1 MGADQQTQWT
11 EYYRRVYSAA
21 PKAWI
26 DHSNEA
32 SQAQFF
38 AVAIE
43 AAGAI
48 AERRCLDVGCGLGQL
63 STALLGLRASEVV
76 GIDIVPE
83 LIESRRGEYSR
94 IRWECGSPS
103 DEVFVR
109 SLGDFDI
116 IVLVEVLQYVELQS
130 TMRTLWGS
138 IRPGGRIVAVVPNK
152 DNSLVQRVMSRFE
165 GTYLP
170 PSSSELEALVGTL
183 PEVECWALRGLEF
196 QQDQRLA
203 PYMAYPWGITG
214 QRPDPANRL
223 VFAIK
228 KQIGSG
234 TEPGASSV

>member
-1 MGADQQTQWT
+1 MSADQQTQWT

-21 PKAWI
+21 PKAWL

-83 LIESRRGEYSR
+83 LIASRREEYAH

-103 DEVFVR
+103 DEAFVR

-116 IVLVEVLQYVELQS
+116 IILVEILQYVELQS
-130 TMRTLWGS
+130 TMRALWGS
-138 IRPGGRIVAVVPNK
+138 VRSGGRIVAVVPNR
-152 DNSLVQRVMSRFE
+152 DNSLVQKVMSRFE

-170 PSSSELEALVGTL
+170 PSSSELEELVASL

-196 QQDQRLA
+196 QPDQRLA
-203 PYMAYPWGITG
+203 PYVAYPVDTT
-214 QRPDPANRL
+214 RRTPDSANRL
-223 VFAIK
+223 VFTIK
-228 KQIGSG
+228 KQSGSG
-234 TEPGASSV
+234 MEPGASSG

>member
-1 MGADQQTQWT
+1 MSADQQTRWT

-83 LIESRRGEYSR
+83 LIESRREEYSQ

-116 IVLVEVLQYVELQS
+116 IALIEVLQYVELQL
-130 TMRTLWGS
+130 TLRTLWGS
-138 IRPGGRIVAVVPNK
+138 VRPGGRIVAVVPNK
-152 DNSLVQRVMSRFE
+152 DNSLVQEVMSRFE

-170 PSSSELEALVGTL
+170 PNPSELDALVASL
-183 PEVECWALRGLEF
+183 PEVDCWELRGMEF
-196 QQDQRLA
+196 RRDQRLA
-203 PYMAYPWGITG
+203 PYLASPVATT
-214 QRPDPANRL
+214 RRTPDPANRL
-223 VFAIK
+223 VFAIRK
-228 KQIGSG
+228 RSGTG
-234 TEPGASSV
+234 TEPGASGV